1 MSTAGKSDQEPGSVI
16 DCIQGMRGKFKAQIN
31 EISTTVQEIK
41 SKIVAVNNTIS
52 AIQKSKAEMEE
63 VQQKTSNCREKSIT
77 FMTQRSRFR
86 AVFQAR

>member
-1 MSTAGKSDQEPGSVI
+1 MI
-16 DCIQGMRGKFKAQIN
+16 DCIQGTRGEFKAQIN
-31 EISTTVQEIK
+31 ETSSTVQEIK

-63 VQQKTSNCREKSIT
+63 VQQKKLNCREKSIT

-86 AVFQAR
+86 AVFQTG

>member
-1 MSTAGKSDQEPGSVI
+1 MFTAGKSDQEPGSVI
-16 DCIQGMRGKFKAQIN
+16 DCIQGMRGEFKAQIN
-31 EISTTVQEIK
+31 KISTNVQEIK
-41 SKIVAVNNTIS
+41 SKIVANNTIS

-63 VQQKTSNCREKSIT
+63 VQQKTSNCRKKSIT

>member
-1 MSTAGKSDQEPGSVI
+1 MTRVAKTWRLPLEKSDQEPGSVI
-16 DCIQGMRGKFKAQIN
+16 DCIQGMRGEFKAQIN

-63 VQQKTSNCREKSIT
+63 VQQKTST
-77 FMTQRSRFR
+77 AGRSR
-86 AVFQAR
+86 